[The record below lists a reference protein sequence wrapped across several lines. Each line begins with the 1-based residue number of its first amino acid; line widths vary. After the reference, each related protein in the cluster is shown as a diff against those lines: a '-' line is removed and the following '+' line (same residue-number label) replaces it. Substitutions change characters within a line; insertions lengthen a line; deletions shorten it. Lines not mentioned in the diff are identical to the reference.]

1 MLAVLREDGKVCLHL
16 DLSEKKW
23 RFVMKLTDLFNAKS
37 TGEFKLTVDTA
48 IALSELFKVS
58 ASR

>member
-1 MLAVLREDGKVCLHL
+1 
-16 DLSEKKW
+16 
-23 RFVMKLTDLFNAKS
+23 MKLTDLFNAKS